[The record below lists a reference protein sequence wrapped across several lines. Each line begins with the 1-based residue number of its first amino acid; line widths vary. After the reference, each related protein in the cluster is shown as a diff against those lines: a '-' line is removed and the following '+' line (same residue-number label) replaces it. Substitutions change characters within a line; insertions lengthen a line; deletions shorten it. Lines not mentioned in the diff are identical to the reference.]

1 MTENKAERI
10 KREKDGL
17 DVWSDIERYANSG
30 FQTIDADDLER
41 FKWYGVY
48 TQRPPEEGYFM
59 LRVKIPNGILN
70 AEQLE
75 TIGWLSQF
83 YAQSTGDLTTRQ
95 DIQLHYVRINDVP
108 RIAEELA
115 GVGLTTQE
123 ACGDV
128 VRNIVGCPLAGVQDD
143 ELLDAS
149 PLVRKVSQLFISN
162 PAFSNLPR
170 KFKISISGCSQH
182 CAQHEINDVGLVA
195 TVNEDGETGFDLW
208 VGGGLGA
215 RAVFARRLGVFLWYD
230 EVPEVLTRIVEIF
243 RDHGNRGNRRKA
255 RLKFLVCD
263 WGVAKFRAELESRL
277 GRTLDSLPETE
288 IPDTADRNHLGVG
301 KQRQRDLYYIGA
313 AVLRGRISGD
323 QMVKVAGLARHYASG
338 RIRLTNN
345 QNLII
350 ADVPEINVVPLRLE
364 LEALD
369 LHSDASAFRR
379 GTVAC
384 TGNQFCKLAIVETK
398 TRAEQ
403 IIRYLESALPDFR
416 DDIRISVT
424 GCVNSCAQYQICDV
438 GLVGVKG
445 MEEGQEIDLF
455 QVHLGGHLGK
465 DASFGR
471 KLTRRVRVEE
481 AAGYI
486 ECVVRAYREERRTGE
501 RFYQFIA
508 RLELE
513 DLERLGSSIASFP
526 GAHAEELATAALCRT
541 A

>member
-1 MTENKAERI
+1 
-10 KREKDGL
+10 
-17 DVWSDIERYANSG
+17 
-30 FQTIDADDLER
+30 
-41 FKWYGVY
+41 
-48 TQRPPEEGYFM
+48 
-59 LRVKIPNGILN
+59 
-70 AEQLE
+70 
-75 TIGWLSQF
+75 
-83 YAQSTGDLTTRQ
+83 
-95 DIQLHYVRINDVP
+95 
-108 RIAEELA
+108 
-115 GVGLTTQE
+115 
-123 ACGDV
+123 
-128 VRNIVGCPLAGVQDD
+128 VQDD

-149 PLVRKVSQLFISN
+149 PLVNKVAQLFISN

-195 TVNEDGETGFDLW
+195 VVNEDGETGFDLW

-215 RAVFARRLGVFLWYD
+215 SAHFAKRLGVFLWYD

-255 RLKFLVCD
+255 RLKFLVED
-263 WGVAKFRAELESRL
+263 WGVERFKAELEARL
-277 GRTLDSLPETE
+277 GRTLDPLPEVE
-288 IPDTADRNHLGVG
+288 VPDKADRNHVGVG
-301 KQRQRDLYYIGA
+301 KQRQRDLYYIGV

-323 QMVKVAGLARHYASG
+323 QLVRVAGLARHYGSG

-350 ADVPEINVVPLRLE
+350 ADVPEINVIPLKLE

-369 LHSDASAFRR
+369 LQSDASPFRR

-403 IIRYLESALPDFR
+403 IIRHLESAIPGFR
-416 DDIRISVT
+416 DDIRISIT

-471 KLTRRVRVEE
+471 KLSRRVQVEE
-481 AAGYI
+481 AAVYI
-486 ECVVRAYREERRTGE
+486 ERLVRAYREERRSGE
-501 RFYQFIA
+501 RFYQFVS

-513 DLERLGSSIASFP
+513 ELETLGDNFASLP
-526 GAHAEELATAALCRT
+526 AAHAGGLAAAALCRP